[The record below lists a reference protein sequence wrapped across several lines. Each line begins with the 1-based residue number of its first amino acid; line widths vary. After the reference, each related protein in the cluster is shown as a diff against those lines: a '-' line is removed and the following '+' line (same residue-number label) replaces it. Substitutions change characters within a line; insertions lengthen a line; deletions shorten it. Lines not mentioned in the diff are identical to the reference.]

1 MTTKLSVKHVLLAAA
16 TIGTVLAISGGTI
29 SAVGEK
35 EECCGISAAGKND
48 CATATSSCAGMSKV
62 DRQGDAAVA
71 AGVDG
76 GLHLHRFDRHQHVA
90 GGDLSLAAR

>member
-1 MTTKLSVKHVLLAAA
+1 MTTKLSVKHVLRAAA
-16 TIGTVLAISGGTI
+16 AIGTVLAISAGSM
-29 SAVGEK
+29 SAAGEK
-35 EECCGISAAGKND
+35 EKCCGISAAGNND
-48 CATATSSCAGMSKV
+48 CATATSSCAGTSKV

-71 AGVDG
+71 TGVDG